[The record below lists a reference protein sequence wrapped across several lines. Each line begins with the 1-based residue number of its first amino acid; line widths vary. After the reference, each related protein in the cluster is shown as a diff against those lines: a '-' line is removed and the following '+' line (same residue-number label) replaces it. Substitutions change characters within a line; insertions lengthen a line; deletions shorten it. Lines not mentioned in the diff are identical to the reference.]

1 MKVAELVERFTTAVA
16 NEADEYAHKA
26 AVAVVNELKNDL
38 AGVADAVSYLTGS
51 GGNALQ
57 AFYRAP
63 NLSLLKVRF
72 PNGRRTPPH
81 NHGTWAAILVLEG
94 SERNSLYKRNDD
106 GSLTFERSLDLSA
119 GDVVFMPAD
128 AVHVAECTS
137 ATPAIGLH
145 VYGGN
150 VLGLERSMWDPD
162 TLVEHELDWTKYEGL
177 AQRASAANGAPL
189 SLS

>member
-1 MKVAELVERFTTAVA
+1 MDVADLVARFSKAA
-16 NEADEYAHKA
+16 ADEYAHKA
-26 AVAVVNELKNDL
+26 AVAVVNELKGDL
-38 AGVADAVSYLTGS
+38 DAVAEAMSYLTGS

-81 NHGTWAAILVLEG
+81 DHGTWAAILVLSG

-106 GSLTFERSLDLSA
+106 GSLTYERSVDLA
-119 GDVVFMPAD
+119 QGDVIFMPAG
-128 AVHVAECTS
+128 AVHVAECTGDE
-137 ATPAIGLH
+137 AAIGLH

-150 VLGLERSMWDPD
+150 VLGLERKMWDPD
-162 TLVEHELDWTKYEGL
+162 TLVEQPLDWSKYEDL
-177 AQRASAANGAPL
+177 AQRASAADSAPL
-189 SLS
+189 V